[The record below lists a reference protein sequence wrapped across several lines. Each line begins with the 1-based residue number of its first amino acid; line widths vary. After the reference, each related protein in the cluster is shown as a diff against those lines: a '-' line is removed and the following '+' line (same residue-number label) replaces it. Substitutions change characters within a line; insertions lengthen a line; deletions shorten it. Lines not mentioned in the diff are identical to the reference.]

1 MMGWKIALTVLFAF
15 LVAAR
20 AYLSYR
26 SRHDAKGRRLALS
39 TVQLFAVALVLEVAI
54 WFGPG
59 KLLDWCFVL
68 AILLIIFVSFVP
80 TPKMHP
86 PSG

>member
-1 MMGWKIALTVLFAF
+1 MGWKIALTVLFTF

-26 SRHDAKGRRLALS
+26 FRHEARGRRSALS

-54 WFGPG
+54 WSGPG

-68 AILLIIFVSFVP
+68 AILLIVSVSFAP
-80 TPKMHP
+80 APRIRP
-86 PSG
+86 PSR